1 MSTSSD
7 ISSLFRLFGRRA
19 SQYQEIAEADA
30 SNASLEQWPGISKA
44 EVVQAPAEPDGLF
57 SRPNPAVSV
66 APAQVAQGAEQE
78 VAPPSPQERLVLPTL
93 AAELHEPVAGGAV
106 SLRSMLGKL
115 AQSDAEVPALNPA
128 RPHAKLA
135 NIKIVAVV
143 SAKGGV
149 GKSTISANF
158 AVALQREGQAV
169 LAVDLDPQNAL
180 HHYLGV
186 EPEQG
191 SVLLTAGI
199 AQPDVAGQSWQ
210 DICLPSPTGVHL
222 LAYGA
227 VDEKRRRTFEGQ
239 LDQDP
244 DWLARQL
251 AELELA
257 DGALVILDTPPGP
270 SVYLQQVLSVANL
283 VLVVSLSD
291 AASYNT
297 LPMIDSLIKTY
308 AGERPEFL
316 GVGYLI
322 NQVDRSRQ
330 LNKDITQI
338 MRNALGSK
346 VLGLIHRDQSIS
358 EALAYNQSVLDYD
371 PRGQGTHDILACAH
385 AVIARLAAGKGT
397 GSVSQEPQA

>member
-7 ISSLFRLFGRRA
+7 ISSLFKLFGRRA

-30 SNASLEQWPGISKA
+30 GSASLESWPGIFKA
-44 EVVQAPAEPDGLF
+44 EVLPPPAARDGLF
-57 SRPNPAVSV
+57 SR
-66 APAQVAQGAEQE
+66 AQVAAS
-78 VAPPSPQERLVLPTL
+78 VALPQTVPASALELVPAQQPTAPERLVLPAL
-93 AAELHEPVAGGAV
+93 AAELTEPFAGGAL

-115 AQSDAEVPALNPA
+115 AQVEDEAPTLNVS
-128 RPHAKLA
+128 RPRAQLA
-135 NIKIVAVV
+135 NIKIIAVV

-158 AVALQREGQAV
+158 AVALQREGHAV

-186 EPEQG
+186 EPEPG
-191 SVLLTAGI
+191 NVLLTAGI
-199 AQPDVAGQSWQ
+199 AQPVVAGQSWQ
-210 DICLPSPTGVHL
+210 DICQPSPVDVHL
-222 LAYGA
+222 LPYGA

-251 AELELA
+251 AGLELA

-308 AGERPEFL
+308 AGDRPDFL
-316 GVGYLI
+316 GAGYLI

-338 MRNALGSK
+338 MRNALGDK
-346 VLGLIHRDQSIS
+346 VIGLIHRDQSIS

-371 PRGQGTHDILACAH
+371 PRGQGAHDILACAH
-385 AVIARLAAGKGT
+385 AVIAWLKIRA
-397 GSVSQEPQA
+397 EPQA

>member
-30 SNASLEQWPGISKA
+30 GSASLEHWPGISKA
-44 EVVQAPAEPDGLF
+44 EVVQSPAEADGLF
-57 SRPNPAVSV
+57 SRPNAAVSA
-66 APAQVAQGAEQE
+66 APLQAVQE
-78 VAPPSPQERLVLPTL
+78 APLPERLVLPAL
-93 AAELHEPVAGGAV
+93 ATELHESSSAGAV

-115 AQSDAEVPALNPA
+115 AQGDVELPALNAA
-128 RPHAKLA
+128 RPHSKLA
-135 NIKIVAVV
+135 KIKIVAVV

-169 LAVDLDPQNAL
+169 LAIDLDPQNAL

-191 SVLLTAGI
+191 NVLLAAGI

-308 AGERPEFL
+308 AGERSEFL

-338 MRNALGSK
+338 MRNALGNK

-385 AVIARLAAGKGT
+385 AVIARLAAGKLA
-397 GSVSQEPQA
+397 SNVSPESQV